1 MATIL
6 IFVKG
11 FTGKTFGLHVQPD
24 STVDSVK
31 LLVEQATGVKPDV
44 QRLIIG
50 GRQLEDGQ
58 RLCDCHVKNEA
69 TLHLVARLRGMI
81 SSFTESDVGQAAVAY
96 LMLDD
101 DDRARAATPV
111 EELRRIAVTHNANP
125 SESFAL
131 DWPSPLTPD
140 EMAHLCKFLQSVWD
154 DASSN
159 ARAKVGSSN
168 TRAKAVEIASTS
180 DKADETSAAASSR
193 SAVVRGSAGS
203 NAAVG
208 GGAGSNAS
216 GRAAVGESAGSNA
229 AVGETAGSNA
239 AVAGGAGSNAAVG
252 ESAVGNAAVGDLK
265 VVVSQ
270 KQLVEILLAMHKRA
284 AADDEDTDV
293 MARAMATTQDLLA
306 LFKGPPHARA
316 KIAFRMTVGPTNA
329 CIPFHCDG
337 PYATSTTQIALN
349 SSKEYQGGRLV
360 YCTFEGTFEGA
371 FEDAFE
377 GAFQGAF
384 EGAKVESARVRLH
397 VTERPAGTVTHHRP
411 KIVHGVTRM
420 VSGTRYS
427 LFVLDDANGLGD
439 KDVLDL
445 ARDSHNFSRIM
456 SFFCRRQ
463 GRGAVAAI
471 SVAGTDVAG
480 RGAVSG
486 ISVAGTDVAGGGMA
500 GSGITG
506 SGITGTD
513 VAGSGIKGSGFAGC
527 GIAGSGICT
536 SYLMEFDESPDKKA
550 RRFGR

>member
-24 STVDSVK
+24 STVDGVK

-81 SSFTESDVGQAAVAY
+81 SSFTESDVGKAAVAY

-203 NAAVG
+203 NASWG
-208 GGAGSNAS
+208 TDSNAS

-229 AVGETAGSNA
+229 AVGESAGSNA
-239 AVAGGAGSNAAVG
+239 AVGRGASSNAAVG
-252 ESAVGNAAVGDLK
+252 ESAGSNAAAGDLK

-293 MARAMATTQDLLA
+293 MARATATTQDLLA

-360 YCTFEGTFEGA
+360 YCTFEGA
-371 FEDAFE
+371 FED
-377 GAFQGAF
+377 AF

-463 GRGAVAAI
+463 GRGAVAGI
-471 SVAGTDVAG
+471 SVASTDVAG
-480 RGAVSG
+480 R
-486 ISVAGTDVAGGGMA
+486 DMAGG
-500 GSGITG
+500 GITG

-513 VAGSGIKGSGFAGC
+513 VAGSGITGTDVAGTDVAGSGM
-527 GIAGSGICT
+527 AGSGICT
-536 SYLMEFDESPDKKA
+536 SYLMEFDDSPDKKA